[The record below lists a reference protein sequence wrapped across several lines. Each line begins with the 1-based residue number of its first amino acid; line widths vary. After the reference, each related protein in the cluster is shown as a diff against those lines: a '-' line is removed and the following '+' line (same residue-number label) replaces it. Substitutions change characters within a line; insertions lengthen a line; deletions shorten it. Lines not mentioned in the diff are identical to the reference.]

1 MRTTST
7 EILKEIMSSAAHGH
21 IIGIKMK
28 NRSRMFITAV
38 EGMLSQTSIILR
50 SSSVHSH
57 AFEQTSIDLTQIE
70 SVIRL
75 NSSFEDGLADQVNAI
90 KRALSM

>member
-7 EILKEIMSSAAHGH
+7 EILKEIMSSAVHGH

-28 NRSRMFITAV
+28 NQSRMFITAV
-38 EGMLSQTSIILR
+38 EGMLSQTSITLR
-50 SSSVHSH
+50 TSSVNPQ
-57 AFEQTSIDLTQIE
+57 AYEPTSIDLTQIE

-75 NSSFEDGLADQVNAI
+75 NSSFEDALADQVNAI
-90 KRALSM
+90 KKALSI